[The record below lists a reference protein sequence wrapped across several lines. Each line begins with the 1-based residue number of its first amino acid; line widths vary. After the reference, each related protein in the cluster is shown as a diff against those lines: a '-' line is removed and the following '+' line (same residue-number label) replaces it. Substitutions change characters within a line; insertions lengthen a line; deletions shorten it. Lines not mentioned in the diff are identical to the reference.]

1 MKPVGADS
9 ARMNVRGCVNALGH
23 PLGASGPNRM
33 ITVVHGLRRRR
44 GRFSFQAM
52 CEEGGVTN
60 VTFVE

>member
-1 MKPVGADS
+1 
-9 ARMNVRGCVNALGH
+9 MNVRGCVNALGH